1 MLTDQALRGY
11 EKYVTTERNIQE
23 TLNMLPQHSE
33 DYLFLRLMHILN
45 ESGLAKF
52 DSDKELKDQL
62 QNIKDSYQYRHNE
75 RLQIVVFRELFM
87 RYDEAKT
94 PEEKAKVIEKIKEK
108 VGWDHNYTKPT
119 NLKRIKKNV
128 EEVKGG
134 AADDTSE
141 EEDPELAGYKTEF
154 KAEVEFSRQ
163 ALVDYH
169 ITNNNA
175 TQIHAVS
182 L

>member
-1 MLTDQALRGY
+1 M
-11 EKYVTTERNIQE
+11 
-23 TLNMLPQHSE
+23 
-33 DYLFLRLMHILN
+33 
-45 ESGLAKF
+45 
-52 DSDKELKDQL
+52 
-62 QNIKDSYQYRHNE
+62 
-75 RLQIVVFRELFM
+75 RELFM

-94 PEEKAKVIEKIKEK
+94 PEDKAKALEKIKEK
-108 VGWDHNYTKPT
+108 IGWDHSYTKPT

-154 KAEVEFSRQ
+154 KAEEQFNRQ
-163 ALVDYH
+163 ALVDQF

-175 TQIHAVS
+175 PQIHPVS
-182 L
+182 HYII

>member
-1 MLTDQALRGY
+1 M
-11 EKYVTTERNIQE
+11 
-23 TLNMLPQHSE
+23 
-33 DYLFLRLMHILN
+33 
-45 ESGLAKF
+45 
-52 DSDKELKDQL
+52 
-62 QNIKDSYQYRHNE
+62 
-75 RLQIVVFRELFM
+75 RELFM

-94 PEEKAKVIEKIKEK
+94 PEDKAKALEKIKEK
-108 VGWDHNYTKPT
+108 IGWDHSYTKPT

-154 KAEVEFSRQ
+154 KAEEQFNRQ
-163 ALVDYH
+163 ALVDQF

-175 TQIHAVS
+175 PQIHPVS
-182 L
+182 HYILKLFSIEILPKY

>member
-1 MLTDQALRGY
+1 
-11 EKYVTTERNIQE
+11 
-23 TLNMLPQHSE
+23 
-33 DYLFLRLMHILN
+33 
-45 ESGLAKF
+45 
-52 DSDKELKDQL
+52 
-62 QNIKDSYQYRHNE
+62 
-75 RLQIVVFRELFM
+75 M

-154 KAEVEFSRQ
+154 KAEVEFSR
-163 ALVDYH
+163 
-169 ITNNNA
+169 
-175 TQIHAVS
+175 
-182 L
+182 